1 MNEAGTVAS
10 FSKKFIVEE
19 SLVGKYLSHLEELEM
34 TKKKREDSRKRVRND
49 EKNKV

>member
-19 SLVGKYLSHLEELEM
+19 SLVSKYLSHLEELEM
-34 TKKKREDSRKRVRND
+34 TKKKREESRKRVRND